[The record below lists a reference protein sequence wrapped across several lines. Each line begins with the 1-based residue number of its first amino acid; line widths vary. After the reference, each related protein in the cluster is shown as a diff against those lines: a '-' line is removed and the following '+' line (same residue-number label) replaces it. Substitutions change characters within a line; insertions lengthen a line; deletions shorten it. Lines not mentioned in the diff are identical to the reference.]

1 MANRKTVT
9 APAATKTAVAA
20 NAKAAPLTSVT
31 GQQALPCINGAV
43 RTSVY
48 TLPNAKAANGGY
60 KQTPKANSII
70 AAVYAAV
77 ASANNAAT
85 GQAVVTAIMAS
96 NNGQG
101 FTRPNG
107 RQMPAGA
114 VASTLRWLVAQ
125 GRLHVVAAVA

>member
-9 APAATKTAVAA
+9 APAPVAA
-20 NAKAAPLTSVT
+20 TQSVT
-31 GQQALPCINGAV
+31 GAQALPAINGAV

-60 KQTPKANSII
+60 KQTPKQGSII

-85 GQAVVTAIMAS
+85 GQAIVTAVMAS
-96 NNGQG
+96 NKGQG

-107 RQMPAGA
+107 KQMPAGA

-125 GRLHVVAAVA
+125 GRLHVVAQA